1 MNATEKSKTQ
11 QALDYLEKHPKATV
25 YEAAKMIDISASVIY
40 RARAARNR
48 PRCVHCGQYLPK

>member
-11 QALDYLEKHPKATV
+11 KALDYMEANPTATV
-25 YEAAKMIDISASVIY
+25 YEAAKAIDISASVIY

-48 PRCVHCGQYLPK
+48 PRCPSCGQYLPK

>member
-40 RARAARNR
+40 RAKAARNR
-48 PRCVHCGQYLPK
+48 PRCPSCGHYLPR

>member
-1 MNATEKSKTQ
+1 MTEKSKTQ
-11 QALDYLEKHPKATV
+11 QALNYLEKHPKSTV

-48 PRCVHCGQYLPK
+48 PRCPSCGQYLPK

>member
-1 MNATEKSKTQ
+1 MTEKSKTQ
-11 QALDYLEKHPKATV
+11 QALDYLEKHPKSTV

-48 PRCVHCGQYLPK
+48 PRCPSCGQYLPK

>member
-1 MNATEKSKTQ
+1 MSEKSKTQ
-11 QALDYLEKHPKATV
+11 KALDYMEANPTATV

-48 PRCVHCGQYLPK
+48 PRCPSCGQYLPK

>member
-1 MNATEKSKTQ
+1 MSEKSKTQ
-11 QALDYLEKHPKATV
+11 QALDYLEKHPKSTV

-48 PRCVHCGQYLPK
+48 PRCPTCGQYLPK

>member
-1 MNATEKSKTQ
+1 MSEKSKTQ
-11 QALDYLEKHPKATV
+11 QALDYLDKHPKSTV

-48 PRCVHCGQYLPK
+48 PRCPSCGQHLPK

>member
-11 QALDYLEKHPKATV
+11 KALDYMEANPTATV

-40 RARAARNR
+40 RAKAARNR
-48 PRCVHCGQYLPK
+48 PRCAHCGQYLPK

>member
-1 MNATEKSKTQ
+1 MSEKSKTQ

-48 PRCVHCGQYLPK
+48 PRCPSCGQHLPK